1 MGLLGSADPSLDG
14 PSPYTGGESVDIC
27 IGTTLRVS
35 LLALPPLDKL
45 GSWSWVAC
53 TELPASSSREGSV
66 SAASRYVLIHCVIRA
81 LLCSRDIGLAENSYQ
96 RLTTASRE
104 VLGDLR
110 GLLTARRSMCKTRC
124 LLRGPSSLFWALSP
138 PFRQCWLQVIDSRAY
153 GAPEDRQLPGPPNQ
167 RGASHALPRNKIPT
181 PCWVIPTGSRV
192 RFALGLGNAGASA
205 IALVRVRTSI

>member
-1 MGLLGSADPSLDG
+1 MGLLRRMGLLGSAEPSLDG

-35 LLALPPLDKL
+35 FLALPPLDKL

-96 RLTTASRE
+96 RLTTASGE

-110 GLLTARRSMCKTRC
+110 GASHSSEIDVQDQMPPP
-124 LLRGPSSLFWALSP
+124 GPIFLVLGALSSLQTML
-138 PFRQCWLQVIDSRAY
+138 V
-153 GAPEDRQLPGPPNQ
+153 
-167 RGASHALPRNKIPT
+167 
-181 PCWVIPTGSRV
+181 
-192 RFALGLGNAGASA
+192 AGH
-205 IALVRVRTSI
+205 